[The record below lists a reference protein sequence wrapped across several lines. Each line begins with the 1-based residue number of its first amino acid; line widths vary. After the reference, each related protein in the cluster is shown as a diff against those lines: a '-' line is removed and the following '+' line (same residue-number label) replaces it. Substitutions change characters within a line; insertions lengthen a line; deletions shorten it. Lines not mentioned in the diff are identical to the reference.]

1 MTPLDPDLQ
10 KSADRDPDQGGKMIK
25 NNNFLTKNIIFKSE
39 PKKNRYLVTAGGH
52 SLRSYPEDYP
62 TYLVCSIITV
72 MLTFKN

>member
-39 PKKNRYLVTAGGH
+39 PKKNRYLLTAVGRFSYH
-52 SLRSYPEDYP
+52 VYWLIWINKSLVVIFQCLDLY
-62 TYLVCSIITV
+62 T
-72 MLTFKN
+72 